1 MKKIILGMLFMVSAA
16 AMAKRPAVT
25 ANESG
30 ARVAFNPDDRVQ
42 IFEYTRNSITVDGQ
56 IMICPMNMEAHW
68 RDSVCLDANKKNAW
82 TLLANSTPPGYQV
95 VAYEFRHVGSG
106 GYRILIVYYGK
117 K

>member
-16 AMAKRPAVT
+16 AMAKTPRVA
-25 ANESG
+25 ANEAG

-42 IFEYTRNSITVDGQ
+42 IFEPTRNSITVDGQ
-56 IMICPMNMEAHW
+56 IVICPMNMEAHW

-82 TLLANSTPPGYQV
+82 QLLANSAPPGYQV
-95 VAYEFRHVGSG
+95 VSYEFRFIGVGH
-106 GYRILIVYYGK
+106 RTLIVYYGK